1 MSISSQLLILNQ
13 TKQNVRTAINN
24 KGVTVTDEAFA
35 AYPDKVR
42 LIPNG
47 GGIYESNIILYVEA
61 KQKNVVIPAGTETIG
76 DYAFYCWSSTDERT
90 NLNAVSMPN
99 TVTSIGAYAFSWNVA
114 ISTINFSTSLE
125 SIGTGAFQHCHSLQS
140 VTLPSSMRTL
150 GANAFYECN
159 SLSSVTLNEGLTSIG
174 GGAFVRCYPLANIT
188 IASTVTSIGQGAF
201 YGCSSMQYAICLPTT
216 PPALGDNAFSASS
229 TYPIYVPDESVLAY
243 QVADGWSVYSSRIKG
258 ISEKP

>member
-13 TKQNVRTAINN
+13 TKTNIKESINL

-35 AYPDKVR
+35 DYPDKVR

-47 GGIYESNIILYVEA
+47 GGIYESNIILYVED

-76 DYAFYCWSSTDERT
+76 DYAFYSWYDSDERA
-90 NLNAVSMPN
+90 NLETVSMPN
-99 TVTSIGAYAFSWNVA
+99 TVTAIGAYAFCWNVA
-114 ISTINFSTSLE
+114 LSTINFSTSLE
-125 SIGTGAFQHCHSLQS
+125 SIGTDAFQHCHSLQS

-150 GANAFYECN
+150 GADAFYECSN
-159 SLSSVTLNEGLTSIG
+159 LSSVTLNEGLTSIG
-174 GGAFVRCYPLANIT
+174 SGAFMRCYPLANIT
-188 IASTVTSIGQGAF
+188 IPSTVTSIGDHAF

-216 PPALGDNAFSASS
+216 PPALGADAFSAPS

-243 QVADGWSVYSSRIKG
+243 QVAEGWSVYSSRIKG